1 MEDIKQAEAKEV
13 KIEDY
18 ANFFRLIS
26 NESRYKAVKELL
38 KDENGIFV
46 NEIADRGQ
54 IPRSKISDQLM
65 VLRRAGLV
73 NSEKRSNKMYY
84 FLIKDEINKKLKDY
98 LSLAKNKWQGKP
110 SNQEKLKAAPIEIFS
125 SLANDT
131 RCEIF
136 LFLSQKEMFVNEV
149 CDSFYLE
156 QPTVSI
162 HLNQMKKVG
171 LLSSYKKSLNM
182 LYRSNLKAYEEAVN
196 KFLGI

>member
-1 MEDIKQAEAKEV
+1 MENVKQAEVKEV

-18 ANFFRLIS
+18 AKFFRLIS
-26 NESRYKAVKELL
+26 NGSRYLAIKELL
-38 KDENGIFV
+38 KDENGVFV
-46 NEIADRGQ
+46 NEIADSGQ

-73 NSEKRSNKMYY
+73 NSEKRSNKMFYY
-84 FLIKDEINKKLKDY
+84 LLKDVVCKNLDDY
-98 LSLAKNKWQGKP
+98 LTLAKSKWQGKLE
-110 SNQEKLKAAPIEIFS
+110 NQDKLKVDPIEIFS
-125 SLANDT
+125 SLANET
-131 RCEIF
+131 RCEIY

-171 LLSSYKKSLNM
+171 LLTSYKKSLNM
-182 LYRSNLKAYEEAVN
+182 LYRSNLKAYEDAV
-196 KFLGI
+196 KEFLK